1 MSRGDDGMFD
11 DILKIKVHKEERAL
25 SHLENCREK
34 LAAAEQAVVDGQKT
48 LEDYKVFRKEEKV
61 RLFKKVQ
68 NEQVSMQKIDKLNRD
83 IAKLKEQELAHIKRL
98 EELRQ
103 EVQSA
108 KQALEQARVEHKQ
121 AQVAVQKYEE
131 IKTVVDQEKRAEQL
145 LREEV
150 EQEDLARP
158 MSPVF

>member
-1 MSRGDDGMFD
+1 MFD

-25 SHLENCREK
+25 SHLEACREK
-34 LAAAEQAVVDGQKT
+34 LAMAEQAVMDGQKT

-68 NEQVSMQKIDKLNRD
+68 NEQVSMQKIDQLNRD

-103 EVQSA
+103 DVQNA
-108 KQALEQARVEHKQ
+108 KNALEQARVDHQQ
-121 AQVAVQKYEE
+121 AQLAVQKYEE
-131 IKTVVDQEKRAEQL
+131 IKSVVDQEKRAERE

-150 EQEDLARP
+150 EQEDLARR
-158 MSPVF
+158 MVPVF

>member
-1 MSRGDDGMFD
+1 MFD

-25 SHLENCREK
+25 SHVENCREN

-48 LEDYKVFRKEEKV
+48 LEDYKVFRREEKV

-68 NEQVSMQKIDKLNRD
+68 NEQVSMQKIDQLNRD

-103 EVQSA
+103 EVQNA
-108 KQALEQARVEHKQ
+108 KQALEQARVAHKR
-121 AQVAVQKYEE
+121 AQVDVQKYEE
-131 IKTVVDQEKRAEQL
+131 IKTVVDEEKRAEKL